1 MSVQC
6 GQAGNQ
12 VSSAFWDTIIQEHG
26 LDYDGHL
33 RDGNP
38 GDRLDV
44 FFQESSARK
53 YVPRAVAVDLEPA
66 TIDVIRSGPL
76 GGMFYPDNLISG
88 QSGAGNNW
96 AKGYYT
102 EGAEILDVVMDA
114 VRREVEQADSL
125 QGFQITHSLGGGT
138 GSGLG
143 TLLMS
148 TIRDEYSDRMISTY
162 SVLPS
167 PKVSE
172 TVTEPYNAVLALNQL
187 VDCSDATY
195 CLDNEALFNICE
207 RTLKIGHPS
216 HEDLNKIIA
225 MVMSGVTTGLRFPG
239 QLNGDLRKLA
249 VNLVPFT
256 RLHFFT
262 TSFAP
267 LFAAKTRAFHSLSV
281 PELTQQLFNPSNIMA
296 ACVPS
301 LGKYLTISTIFRGD
315 VSVKE
320 VDDCILAA
328 YRKNRDLFVEWI
340 PNNFQMSVC
349 NSPAPGVPT
358 SATFIANT
366 TAVQDLFTRTNE
378 QFYHMFRK
386 KAFLHW
392 YTGEGM
398 DETEFTEAYG
408 NLVDLVAE
416 YDQYQNA
423 TVDDVVQDEYYEGDV
438 EYLPETAV
446 DPEQARFIDPENS
459 GSHMDIHADELGLG
473 TAVVDPEAVAELA
486 VTGD

>member
-1 MSVQC
+1 MREIVSIQC

-12 VSSAFWDTIIQEHG
+12 VSTAFWDTIIHEHG
-26 LDYDGHL
+26 LDNDGHL
-33 RDGNP
+33 PEGLSSDK
-38 GDRLDV
+38 LDV
-44 FFQESSARK
+44 FFQESTKRK

-66 TIDVIRSGPL
+66 TIDAIRSGKL
-76 GGMFYPDNLISG
+76 GAMFRPDNLIAG

-102 EGAEILDVVMDA
+102 EGSELLEPVMDI
-114 VRREVEQADSL
+114 VRREVEQTDSL
-125 QGFQITHSLGGGT
+125 QGFQVTHSLGGGT
-138 GSGLG
+138 GSGMG

-167 PKVSE
+167 PKASE

-187 VDCSDATY
+187 VECSDATY
-195 CLDNEALFNICE
+195 CLDNEALYNICG
-207 RTLKIGHPS
+207 RTLKIEHPS
-216 HEDLNKIIA
+216 HDDLNRLIA
-225 MVMSGVTTGLRFPG
+225 LVMSGVTTGLRFPG

-267 LFAAKTRAFHSLSV
+267 LFAANTSSFHDLSV
-281 PELTQQLFNPSNIMA
+281 PELTQQLFNPANVMA
-296 ACVPS
+296 ACNPN
-301 LGKYLTISTIFRGD
+301 LGRYLTISTIYRGD
-315 VSVKE
+315 ISIKE
-320 VDDCILAA
+320 VDDCIQAS
-328 YRKNRDLFVEWI
+328 YRKNKDLFVEWI
-340 PNNFQMSVC
+340 PNNFQTSVC
-349 NSPAPGVPT
+349 NTPPHGIKS

-366 TAVQDLFTRTNE
+366 TAVQELFTRSNE
-378 QFYHMFRK
+378 QFYQMFKRR
-386 KAFLHW
+386 AFLHW

-423 TVDDVVQDEYYEGDV
+423 TVDDIVQDDCYVDQQYEV
-438 EYLPETAV
+438 EELVGENEAV
-446 DPEQARFIDPENS
+446 DANAIV
-459 GSHMDIHADELGLG
+459 GLSI
-473 TAVVDPEAVAELA
+473 VEEE
-486 VTGD
+486 